1 MILTILL
8 IILDRNPFP
17 LKPQFLNTEKKES
30 FKTWR
35 FRTFINWIPLYF
47 GTGGKVLFWAGDSSE
62 VHLRLSLNI
71 WTYNA
76 VGTIFGGSF
85 FSAADPF
92 YMLMLMRMLGQNYVV
107 WDKMA
112 HIRFK
117 KPAKIKLYAILV
129 IHSEDIQSIK
139 NQVRDCGHATKT
151 FLIKWIDKD
160 QVVYAE
166 IERQVYVADKEFYI
180 KRKGAT
186 QTSKF

>member
-8 IILDRNPFP
+8 IILEQSKLPM
-17 LKPQFLNTEKKES
+17 KPQFLNTEKKES

-35 FRTFINWIPLYF
+35 FRIFLNWIPLYM
-47 GTGGKVLFWAGDSSE
+47 GTGGKVLFWASDSSQ

-92 YMLMLMRMLGQNYVV
+92 YMLMLMRMLGPTYVV

-117 KPAKIKLYAILV
+117 KPARIKLYAILL
-129 IHSEDIQSIK
+129 IQPEDILSIR

-151 FLIKWIDKD
+151 FVIKWIDKD
-160 QVVYAE
+160 EAVYAE
-166 IERQVYVADKEFYI
+166 IERQVYIADKEFYI